1 MKKHYK
7 VVTKQFWS
15 ARATGRTAVK
25 YKIGEWVNAPENT
38 RLFVFDSL
46 EEARKFHEWD
56 SEEIY
61 ECEVR
66 GGIKLPGC
74 AWVGSVDAFWEKFN
88 IKFKNKEKITRE
100 YMEKELDLAKTP
112 AVLVKSVKL
121 KKLVPN
127 K

>member
-7 VVTKQFWS
+7 VVAKSLWS
-15 ARATGRTAVK
+15 ARYIGRSAVR
-25 YKIGEWVNAPENT
+25 YKIGEWVDAPDNT

-46 EEARKFHEWD
+46 KEARKFHEQGED
-56 SEEIY
+56 IY

-74 AWVGSVDAFWEKFN
+74 AWVGSISAFWEKFN
-88 IKFKNKEKITRE
+88 TKIKNKEKITRE

>member
-7 VVTKQFWS
+7 VVTKDFWS
-15 ARATGRTAVK
+15 ARAFGRTAVK
-25 YKIGEWVNAPENT
+25 YKIGEWVDAPGNT

-46 EEARKFHEWD
+46 EEARKFYEWD
-56 SEEIY
+56 SEDIY
-61 ECEVR
+61 ECEVK

-74 AWVGSVDAFWEKFN
+74 ARIGSIGAFWETFN
-88 IKFKNKEKITRE
+88 IKIKNKEKITE
-100 YMEKELDLAKTP
+100 QYMAKKLDLAKTP

>member
-7 VVTKQFWS
+7 VVSKSLWS
-15 ARATGRTAVK
+15 ARATGYAAVK

-46 EEARKFHEWD
+46 KEAGKFYDCQFED
-56 SEEIY
+56 IY
-61 ECEVR
+61 ECEVK
-66 GGIKLPGC
+66 GGIKLSGC
-74 AWVGSVDAFWEKFN
+74 AWTNRINEFWETFN
-88 IKFKNKEKITRE
+88 AKIKNKEKITRE
-100 YMEKELDLAKTP
+100 YMTKKVGLSKTP

>member
-7 VVTKQFWS
+7 VVTKNFWS
-15 ARATGRTAVK
+15 ACATGRTAVR

-56 SEEIY
+56 SEDIY
-61 ECEVR
+61 ECEVK

-74 AWVGSVDAFWEKFN
+74 AWVSDVDEFWETFN
-88 IKFKNKEKITRE
+88 AKIKNKEKITRE
-100 YMEKELDLAKTP
+100 YMAKKVDLARTP

-121 KKLVPN
+121 KKLVAN
-127 K
+127 N

>member
-7 VVTKQFWS
+7 VVSKILWS
-15 ARATGRTAVK
+15 ARATGRTAVR

-56 SEEIY
+56 SEDIY
-61 ECEVR
+61 ECEVK

-74 AWVGSVDAFWEKFN
+74 AWVSGVDEFWETFN
-88 IKFKNKEKITRE
+88 AKIKNKEKITQE
-100 YMEKELDLAKTP
+100 YMAKKVDLARTP

-121 KKLVPN
+121 KKLVAN
-127 K
+127 N

>member
-7 VVTKQFWS
+7 VVSKSLWS
-15 ARATGRTAVK
+15 ARAIGCAAVR
-25 YKIGEWVNAPENT
+25 YEIGEWVDAPDNT

-46 EEARKFHEWD
+46 KEARKFYDCRFEN
-56 SEEIY
+56 IY
-61 ECEVR
+61 ECEVK

-74 AWVGSVDAFWEKFN
+74 AWICAIGEFWETFN
-88 IKFKNKEKITRE
+88 AKIKNKEKITRR
-100 YMEKELDLAKTP
+100 YMAKKVDLAETP

>member
-7 VVTKQFWS
+7 VVSKSLWS
-15 ARATGRTAVK
+15 ARAIGRSAVR

-46 EEARKFHEWD
+46 EEARKFREGD
-56 SEEIY
+56 SEDIY
-61 ECEVR
+61 ECEIK

-74 AWVGSVDAFWEKFN
+74 LWVGSESEFWEKFN
-88 IKFKNKEKITRE
+88 IKIKNKEKITRE
-100 YMEKELDLAKTP
+100 YMEKKVDLAETP

>member
-7 VVTKQFWS
+7 VVSKNLWS
-15 ARATGRTAVK
+15 ARAIGCMAVR
-25 YKIGEWVNAPENT
+25 YKIGEWVDAPENT

-46 EEARKFHEWD
+46 KEARKFHD
-56 SEEIY
+56 RQSECIY
-61 ECEVR
+61 ECEVK

-74 AWVGSVDAFWEKFN
+74 ALISSINAFWEKFN
-88 IKFKNKEKITRE
+88 AKIKNKEKITRE
-100 YMEKELDLAKTP
+100 YMVKKFNLAETP

>member
-7 VVTKQFWS
+7 VVGKSLWS
-15 ARATGRTAVK
+15 ARAIGREAVR

-46 EEARKFHEWD
+46 EEARKFHERQFED
-56 SEEIY
+56 IY
-61 ECEVR
+61 ECEVK

-74 AWVGSVDAFWEKFN
+74 LWAYSESEFWETFN
-88 IKFKNKEKITRE
+88 AKIKNKEKITRE
-100 YMEKELDLAKTP
+100 YMEKKVDLAETP

-121 KKLVPN
+121 KKLVAN

>member
-15 ARATGRTAVK
+15 ARATGRTVVK

-46 EEARKFHEWD
+46 EEARKFHEHQFED
-56 SEEIY
+56 IY
-61 ECEVR
+61 ECEVK

-74 AWVGSVDAFWEKFN
+74 AWVNAIGEFWEKFN
-88 IKFKNKEKITRE
+88 IKIKNKEKITRE
-100 YMEKELDLAKTP
+100 YMAKKVDLAATP

-121 KKLVPN
+121 KNLVPN